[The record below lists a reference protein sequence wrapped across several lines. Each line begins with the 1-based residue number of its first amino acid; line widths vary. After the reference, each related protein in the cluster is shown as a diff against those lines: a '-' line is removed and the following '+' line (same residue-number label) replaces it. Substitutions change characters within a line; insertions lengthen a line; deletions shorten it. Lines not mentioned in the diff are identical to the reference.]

1 MKDDTDFSRLEWRMD
16 LLQSAA
22 NTLAYYTITH
32 IFETPEG
39 STDTIEPN
47 LLGSDEARQI
57 E

>member
-1 MKDDTDFSRLEWRMD
+1 MD